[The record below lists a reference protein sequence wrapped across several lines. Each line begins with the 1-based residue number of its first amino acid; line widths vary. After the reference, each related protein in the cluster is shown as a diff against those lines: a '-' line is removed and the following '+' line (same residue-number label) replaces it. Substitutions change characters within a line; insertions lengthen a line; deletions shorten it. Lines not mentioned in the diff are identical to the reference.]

1 MEKATYKKTSLVKYG
16 QDLDIVRQVKTS
28 PPSEVTTWVPVNEI
42 AKILIQNGGLTFN
55 EAMNFGLMKQV

>member
-16 QDLDIVRQVKTS
+16 QDLDIIRQINAS
-28 PPSEVTTWVPVNEI
+28 PPSEVKTWVPVNEI
-42 AKILIQNGGLTFN
+42 AKLLIQNGGVTFN

>member
-16 QDLDIVRQVKTS
+16 QDLDIIRQIKAS
-28 PPSEVTTWVPVNEI
+28 PPSEVKTWVPVNEI

-55 EAMNFGLMKQV
+55 AAMNFGLMKLV

>member
-16 QDLDIVRQVKTS
+16 QDLDIIRQIKAS
-28 PPSEVTTWVPVNEI
+28 PPSEVQTWVPVNEI
-42 AKILIQNGGLTFN
+42 AKILIQHGGLTFN